1 MGEALQFDGS
11 GGPVWAGVSQE
22 SPMNFDE
29 ALQFYI
35 SSGFSTAGSACTL
48 C

>member
-1 MGEALQFDGS
+1 MGS
-11 GGPVWAGVSQE
+11 GGPACAGVNQE

-35 SSGFSTAGSACTL
+35 SSGF
-48 C
+48 